1 MKSLHILYICVGG
14 GDLMARKW
22 MLPLLL
28 LVSVLMV
35 ACSQDQEKESNKGG
49 EVEVTIPAL
58 FFEGQDIDS
67 VISKAKN
74 SGIKEVIKNDDGS
87 LTYKMSKPEHEEMMK
102 GLKEGIL
109 ASVDEIK
116 ASQDY
121 KSVKDITYNKS
132 FSEFTLTVNKKE
144 FDGSLDTMASVGL
157 ALTGMYY
164 QLFNGADVEDYKVTV
179 IYKDASSGEVFNT
192 IVYPDDVNKKK

>member
-1 MKSLHILYICVGG
+1 
-14 GDLMARKW
+14 MARKW

-28 LVSVLMV
+28 LLGALMA
-35 ACSQDQEKESNKGG
+35 ACSEDQKKAGD
-49 EVEVTIPAL
+49 VEVTIPAL

-74 SGIKEVIKNDDGS
+74 SGIKEIIKNDDGT
-87 LTYKMSKPEHEEMMK
+87 LTYKMAKPEHEEMMK

-109 ASVDEIK
+109 ANVDEIK
-116 ASQDY
+116 ASDDF

-132 FSEFTLTVNKKE
+132 FSEFTVSVNKEE
-144 FDGSLDTMASVGL
+144 FESSLDTMASVGL

-164 QLFNGADVEDYKVTV
+164 QLFNGADVENYKVTV
-179 IYKDASSGEVFNT
+179 IFNDESSGEVINT
-192 IVYPDDVNKKK
+192 MVYPDVLNEKK

>member
-1 MKSLHILYICVGG
+1 MT
-14 GDLMARKW
+14 RKW
-22 MLPLLL
+22 MLPFLLL
-28 LVSVLMV
+28 LGALMA
-35 ACSQDQEKESNKGG
+35 ACSEDQEKGG
-49 EVEVTIPAL
+49 DVEVTIPAL

-87 LTYKMSKPEHEEMMK
+87 LTYKMAKPEHEEMMK

-109 ASVDEIK
+109 ANVDEIK
-116 ASQDY
+116 TSDDF

-132 FSEFTLTVNKKE
+132 FSEFTLSVNKEE
-144 FDGSLDTMASVGL
+144 FESSLDTMAAVGL

-164 QLFNGADVEDYKVTV
+164 QLFNGADVENYKVTV

>member
-1 MKSLHILYICVGG
+1 
-14 GDLMARKW
+14 MARKW

-28 LVSVLMV
+28 LLGALMA
-35 ACSQDQEKESNKGG
+35 ACSEDQKKAGD
-49 EVEVTIPAL
+49 VEVTIPAL

-74 SGIKEVIKNDDGS
+74 SGIKEIIKNDDGS
-87 LTYKMSKPEHEEMMK
+87 LTYKMAKPEHEEMMK

-109 ASVDEIK
+109 ANVDEIK
-116 ASQDY
+116 ASDDF

-132 FSEFTLTVNKKE
+132 FSEFTVSVNKKE
-144 FDGSLDTMASVGL
+144 FESSLGTMASVGL

-164 QLFNGADVEDYKVTV
+164 QLFNGADVENYKVTV
-179 IYKDASSGEVFNT
+179 IFNDESSGEVINT
-192 IVYPDDVNKKK
+192 MVYPDVLNEKK

>member
-1 MKSLHILYICVGG
+1 
-14 GDLMARKW
+14 MARKW

-28 LVSVLMV
+28 LLGALMA
-35 ACSQDQEKESNKGG
+35 ACSEDQKKAGD
-49 EVEVTIPAL
+49 VEVTIPAL

-74 SGIKEVIKNDDGS
+74 SGIKEIIKNDDGS
-87 LTYKMSKPEHEEMMK
+87 LTYKMAKPEHEEMMK

-109 ASVDEIK
+109 ANVDEIK
-116 ASQDY
+116 ASDDF

-132 FSEFTLTVNKKE
+132 FSEFTVSVNKEE
-144 FDGSLDTMASVGL
+144 FESSLDTMASVGL

-164 QLFNGADVEDYKVTV
+164 QLFNGADVENYKVTV
-179 IYKDASSGEVFNT
+179 IFNDESSGEVINT
-192 IVYPDDVNKKK
+192 MVYPDVLNEKK

>member
-1 MKSLHILYICVGG
+1 
-14 GDLMARKW
+14 
-22 MLPLLL
+22 
-28 LVSVLMV
+28 
-35 ACSQDQEKESNKGG
+35 
-49 EVEVTIPAL
+49 
-58 FFEGQDIDS
+58 
-67 VISKAKN
+67 
-74 SGIKEVIKNDDGS
+74 
-87 LTYKMSKPEHEEMMK
+87 MSKPEHEEMMK

-132 FSEFTLTVNKKE
+132 FSEFTLSVNKKE

>member
-1 MKSLHILYICVGG
+1 
-14 GDLMARKW
+14 

-28 LVSVLMV
+28 LLGALMA
-35 ACSQDQEKESNKGG
+35 ACSEDQKKAGD
-49 EVEVTIPAL
+49 VEVTIPAL

-74 SGIKEVIKNDDGS
+74 SGIKEIIKNDDGS
-87 LTYKMSKPEHEEMMK
+87 LTYKMAKPEHEEMMK

-109 ASVDEIK
+109 SNVDEIK
-116 ASQDY
+116 ASDDF

-132 FSEFTLTVNKKE
+132 FSEFTVSVNKKE
-144 FDGSLDTMASVGL
+144 FESSLDTMASVGL

-164 QLFNGADVEDYKVTV
+164 QLFNGADVENYKVTV
-179 IYKDASSGEVFNT
+179 IFNDESSGEVINT
-192 IVYPDDVNKKK
+192 MVYPDVLNEKK

>member
-1 MKSLHILYICVGG
+1 
-14 GDLMARKW
+14 MARKLI
-22 MLPLLL
+22 LPLLL
-28 LVSVLMV
+28 VILGVLMS
-35 ACSQDQEKESNKGG
+35 ACSQDQEKDSNKGG
-49 EVEVTIPAL
+49 DVKVTIPAI

-87 LTYKMSKPEHEEMMK
+87 LTYKMSKPEHQEMMK

-116 ASQDY
+116 ASEEF
-121 KSVKDITYNKS
+121 KSVKDVTYNKS
-132 FSEFTLTVNKKE
+132 FSEFTLTVDKKE
-144 FDGSLDTMASVGL
+144 FENSFDTMASLGL

-164 QLFNGADVEDYKVTV
+164 QLFNGVGVDNYKVTV
-179 IYKDASSGEVFNT
+179 IFKDESNGEVINT
-192 IVYPDDVNKKK
+192 IVYPDDLNENK

>member
-1 MKSLHILYICVGG
+1 
-14 GDLMARKW
+14 MARKW
-22 MLPLLL
+22 VLPLLL
-28 LVSVLMV
+28 LLGALMA
-35 ACSQDQEKESNKGG
+35 ACSEDQKKAGD
-49 EVEVTIPAL
+49 VEVTIPAL

-74 SGIKEVIKNDDGS
+74 SGIKEIIKNDDGS
-87 LTYKMSKPEHEEMMK
+87 LTYKMAKPEHEEMMK

-109 ASVDEIK
+109 ANVDEIK
-116 ASQDY
+116 ASDDF

-132 FSEFTLTVNKKE
+132 FSEFTVSVNKKE
-144 FDGSLDTMASVGL
+144 FESSLDTMASVGL

-164 QLFNGADVEDYKVTV
+164 QLFNGADVENYKVTV

>member
-1 MKSLHILYICVGG
+1 
-14 GDLMARKW
+14 MARKW

-28 LVSVLMV
+28 LLGALMA
-35 ACSQDQEKESNKGG
+35 ACSEDQEKGG
-49 EVEVTIPAL
+49 DVEVTIPAL

-87 LTYKMSKPEHEEMMK
+87 LTYKMPKSEHEEMMK

-109 ASVDEIK
+109 ASVDELKTSDNI
-116 ASQDY
+116 

-132 FSEFTLTVNKKE
+132 FSEFTVSVNKKE
-144 FDGSLDTMASVGL
+144 FETSFDTMASFGL
-157 ALTGMYY
+157 GLTGMYY
-164 QLFNGADVEDYKVTV
+164 QLFNGADVENYKVTV
-179 IYKDASSGEVFNT
+179 IFKDESSGEVINT
-192 IVYPDDVNKKK
+192 IVYPDILNEKK

>member
-1 MKSLHILYICVGG
+1 
-14 GDLMARKW
+14 

-28 LVSVLMV
+28 LLGALMA
-35 ACSQDQEKESNKGG
+35 ACSEDQKKAGD
-49 EVEVTIPAL
+49 VEVTIPAL

-74 SGIKEVIKNDDGS
+74 SGIKEIIKNDDGS
-87 LTYKMSKPEHEEMMK
+87 LTYKMAKPEHEEMMK

-109 ASVDEIK
+109 ANVDKIK
-116 ASQDY
+116 ASDDF

-132 FSEFTLTVNKKE
+132 FSEFTVSVNKKE
-144 FDGSLDTMASVGL
+144 FESSLDTMASVGL

-164 QLFNGADVEDYKVTV
+164 QLFNGADVENYKVTV
-179 IYKDASSGEVFNT
+179 IFNDESSGEVINT
-192 IVYPDDVNKKK
+192 MVYPDVLNEKK

>member
-1 MKSLHILYICVGG
+1 
-14 GDLMARKW
+14 MARKW

-28 LVSVLMV
+28 LLGALMA
-35 ACSQDQEKESNKGG
+35 ACSEDQEKGG
-49 EVEVTIPAL
+49 DVEVTIPAL

-87 LTYKMSKPEHEEMMK
+87 LTYKMAKPEHEKMMK

-109 ASVDEIK
+109 ANVDEIK
-116 ASQDY
+116 TSDDFN
-121 KSVKDITYNKS
+121 SVKDITYNKS
-132 FSEFTLTVNKKE
+132 FSEFTLSVNKEE
-144 FDGSLDTMASVGL
+144 FESGLDTMASVGL

-164 QLFNGADVEDYKVTV
+164 QLFNGADVENYKVTV